1 MSREMHSKYRLF
13 KSNAPKV
20 RDFLVFFMNMNV
32 ISNLK
37 NICEYGSCILHASIS
52 LMALKERYTLAWGE
66 APCMRQLKSHN
77 GSIPKSLAITRTT
90 C

>member
-1 MSREMHSKYRLF
+1 
-13 KSNAPKV
+13 
-20 RDFLVFFMNMNV
+20 MNLNV
-32 ISNLK
+32 ISIFK
-37 NICEYGSCILHASIS
+37 INIEFRSCILHLSTS
-52 LMALKERYTLAWGE
+52 FLALKERNILAWGE